1 MSKQNESFRH
11 LKWNVKMF
19 VVTALSALVILA
31 LTFIV
36 GLFFFG
42 FTGIFSLLGVQF
54 ESFSAILL
62 FVLYFFF
69 LGIISDL
76 FSKVFILL
84 ITPKLS
90 DAVLVFLVTMIIDCT
105 FSWFALHTV
114 DELMRSITIP
124 ITAELIVVLLL
135 FIVDVA
141 FEGKKEWKK

>member
-1 MSKQNESFRH
+1 
-11 LKWNVKMF
+11 MF

-62 FVLYFFF
+62 FVLYFFL
-69 LGIISDL
+69 LGIFSDL

-90 DAVLVFLVTMIIDCT
+90 GAVLVFLVTMIIDCT
-105 FSWFALHTV
+105 FSLFALHTV
-114 DELMRSITIP
+114 DELMRSISIP
-124 ITAELIVVLLL
+124 ITAELIVVFLL